1 MSSWEEFKEKGN
13 EEFKKKNYNAAIA
26 LYNEAIE
33 LNSNQEALFANRGT
47 CQKCLGNLKLALL
60 DYEKALNINPNNTK
74 NIRRKA
80 ELYITLGNLTDALS
94 LYTKCI
100 NLDRNDRSF
109 KEDYIR
115 VKNLLEVDNAMNKA
129 SKEKNFAKAE
139 ELAKRLIDNCP
150 NHRQAKLMYINS
162 LLHQDKSSEALKF
175 ISNLTG
181 AEKVD
186 EEFHYLTCM
195 ALYHQGS

>member
-1 MSSWEEFKEKGN
+1 MTTWEEFKEKGN

-26 LYNEAIE
+26 IYNDAIE
-33 LNSNQEALFANRGT
+33 LNSNQEALYANRGT
-47 CQKCLGNLKLALL
+47 CQKFLGNLKLALL

-80 ELYITLGNLTDALS
+80 ELYIVLGNLNDALT
-94 LYTKCI
+94 LYSKCI
-100 NLDRNDRSF
+100 NLDRSDRSF

-115 VKNLLEVDNAMNKA
+115 VKNLLELENTMNK
-129 SKEKNFAKAE
+129 SFKEKDYVKVE
-139 ELAKRLIDNCP
+139 EYSKRLIDNCS
-150 NHRQAKLMYINS
+150 NFRQAKLMYINS
-162 LLHQDKSSEALKF
+162 LLYQDKSSDALKF
-175 ISNLTG
+175 ISHLTG
-181 AEKVD
+181 DEKVD